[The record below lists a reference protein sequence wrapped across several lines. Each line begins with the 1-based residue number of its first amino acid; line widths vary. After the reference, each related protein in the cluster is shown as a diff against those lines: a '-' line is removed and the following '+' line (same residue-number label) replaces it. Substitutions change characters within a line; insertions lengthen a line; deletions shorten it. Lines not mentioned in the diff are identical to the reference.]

1 MKTFEETIRPFE
13 NIDSIQCR
21 FLESLITGQRDP
33 IFKDGEQK
41 RGPHCES
48 GRMSLEEVTRARR
61 YEDSRL

>member
-1 MKTFEETIRPFE
+1 MENYQETKRFLD
-13 NIDSIQCR
+13 NVDSIQGR

-48 GRMSLEEVTRARR
+48 GRTSLEEVTRARQH
-61 YEDSRL
+61 EHSRL